1 MSSNSIESGSDPS
14 TLVGECRV
22 RKVFRV
28 VTPVKPAIASGEC
41 VPQAFAPALKQLM
54 DQNPGTLP
62 ANRLISPAH
71 ILGLRAGSLVYRIN
85 DNS

>member
-22 RKVFRV
+22 RKAFRV
-28 VTPVKPAIASGEC
+28 VTLVKPAIASGEC

-54 DQNPGTLP
+54 DQIQELS
-62 ANRLISPAH
+62 R
-71 ILGLRAGSLVYRIN
+71 RIA
-85 DNS
+85 

>member
-22 RKVFRV
+22 RKVFRG

-41 VPQAFAPALKQLM
+41 VPQAFAPALKPAHGP
-54 DQNPGTLP
+54 DPGTLP
-62 ANRLISPAH
+62 ANRLISPAR
-71 ILGLRAGSLVYRIN
+71 ILGLRAGSLVYRIS

>member
-1 MSSNSIESGSDPS
+1 VGMINNSIESGSDPS
-14 TLVGECRV
+14 TFVGEYGIQ
-22 RKVFRV
+22 KYSAE
-28 VTPVKPAIASGEC
+28 TAHGP
-41 VPQAFAPALKQLM
+41 
-54 DQNPGTLP
+54 DPGTLP